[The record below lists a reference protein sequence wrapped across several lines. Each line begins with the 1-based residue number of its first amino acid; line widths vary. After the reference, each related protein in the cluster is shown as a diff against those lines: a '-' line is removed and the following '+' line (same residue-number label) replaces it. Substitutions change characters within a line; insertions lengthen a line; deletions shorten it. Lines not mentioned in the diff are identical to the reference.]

1 MSGRKIGFL
10 LLLLAFGAAIE
21 TAWSV
26 RGDVRIGPE
35 GCRVMSGRFYGPSW
49 SFEQKAERPL
59 SGAAPRVELRNAFGG
74 VHVVAGA
81 PGIVKLRLQK
91 VVFLPTEEKAKSFAD
106 TIELRIS
113 GEGQPLRIGT
123 NRDDLDRGRQVG
135 FETHF
140 EIEAPAGTVLSLRNE
155 HGRVEVTG
163 VAAAEVESSF
173 DGVAIENVAGDV
185 KLDSR
190 HGDVSVKDIA
200 GGLDLISK
208 HGGVEVSDVKGA
220 AKLDVQH
227 GDLTA
232 RHTGGLQV
240 TQQFGSVTVEGVAG
254 DLVVRAGH
262 SEVHASDVAA
272 KADVETSF
280 GAAHLA
286 RIGGFARAKVDH
298 GAVSAEDVTGGLS
311 VESSYDGVEVA
322 RLGGPLDVSVH
333 HGGVD
338 AKGIAQ
344 GARVRG
350 SGGDVEIDGATG
362 PLDVELERGSARVR
376 PRAAIAAPVTL
387 SVRNGEARL
396 TIPEGS
402 RVDVET
408 ESLRGEVRADVPGLT
423 ASAEQRGHRGQRL
436 SGRVAGGGSVVKVS
450 ADGDVTLESGSAAAI
465 ADQPIAKPSL
475 VVASP
480 EARPAAE
487 RSPEPA
493 RPAAEATSAT
503 TKAAAPRRPTPEPT
517 PKP

>member
-1 MSGRKIGFL
+1 VSARKIGFL
-10 LLLLAFGAAIE
+10 LLLLAFGATIE

-26 RGDVRIGPE
+26 RGDLRIGPE

-49 SFEQKAERPL
+49 SFEQAVERPL
-59 SGAAPRVELRNAFGG
+59 SGAAARVELRNAFGG

-81 PGIVKLRLQK
+81 PGIVKVRLKK
-91 VVFLPTEEKAKSFAD
+91 VVFQPTEEKAKSFAD

-123 NRDDLDRGRQVG
+123 NRDELDRNRQVG

-140 EIEAPAGTVLSLRNE
+140 EIEAPADTVLSVRNE
-155 HGRVEVTG
+155 HGRVEVSG
-163 VAAAEVESSF
+163 VAAAEIESSF

-190 HGDVSVKDIA
+190 HGDVSVKDVVGA
-200 GGLDLISK
+200 LDLTSK
-208 HGGVEVSDVKGA
+208 HGSVEVSDVKGA
-220 AKLDVQH
+220 VKVDVQH

-240 TQQFGSVTVEGVAG
+240 TQQFGGVTAEGVAG

-280 GAAHLA
+280 GAARLA
-286 RIGGFARAKVDH
+286 RIGGSARAKVDH

-333 HGGVD
+333 HGSVD

-362 PLDVELERGSARVR
+362 PLDIELQRGSARIR

-396 TIPEGS
+396 AIPEGS

-408 ESLRGEVRADVPGLT
+408 ESLRGEVRADVPGLS
-423 ASAEQRGHRGQRL
+423 ASAEHRGHRGERL
-436 SGRVAGGGSVVKVS
+436 SGRIAGGGSVVKVS
-450 ADGDVTLESGSAAAI
+450 ADGDVTLESGTAAAI
-465 ADQPIAKPSL
+465 TEQPIAKPAL
-475 VVASP
+475 AAIAPAEAPAAGRPKP
-480 EARPAAE
+480 EAGPL
-487 RSPEPA
+487 P
-493 RPAAEATSAT
+493 EATSAVP
-503 TKAAAPRRPTPEPT
+503 KAPEPPKPPAT